1 MVKSIRKSAYNYPLY
16 NMYILILSKLKLA
29 GQGLSDEI
37 DTRGVKRYINR
48 FVSRFGLWLP
58 FARNVA
64 AILKSTKK

>member
-37 DTRGVKRYINR
+37 DQEGLNGTSIGS
-48 FVSRFGLWLP
+48 SRALGCGRLSPEMSLP
-58 FARNVA
+58 F
-64 AILKSTKK
+64 